1 MFVDRAKIYVKSGDG
16 GNGAV
21 SFRREKYVP
30 RGGPDGGDGGDG
42 GNVILQ
48 ADQNMNTLMDF
59 KYKVHYKA
67 QRGQHGQG
75 SNMRGRNGEDL
86 IIKVPI
92 GTVVIDA
99 ESGMIIG
106 DLINDGQQITVA
118 YGGKGGKGNA
128 HFTTSVRQAPRFAQ
142 DGEPGQEKWIML
154 ELKMIADVGLI
165 GFPNAGKSTI
175 LSIMTAARP
184 KIADYPF
191 TTLSPNLGV
200 AYAPDGRSFV
210 LADIPGLIEGAHEG
224 TGLGYEFLRHIE
236 RTRLLLHVVDA
247 SGMSG
252 RDPVDNFYKINE
264 ELRLYN
270 EELAGRPQ
278 IILANKMDLPEA
290 QQNFERIKEAADKC
304 GYKIFAV
311 SAATGQGF
319 EQVVYEVLKMLDN
332 LPKHEGFVSEQ
343 TEAVYVPKQ
352 ELNYNIKRDGEN
364 YTVEGSLIDKL
375 LRMTNIDDP
384 DSLAYF
390 QKVLEDNGVFKALKA
405 QGAKNGCTVKIGAI
419 EFDYIE

>member
-1 MFVDRAKIYVKSGDG
+1 MKSGDG
-16 GNGAV
+16 GNGVV

-48 ADQNMNTLMDF
+48 ADQNINTLMDF

-86 IIKVPI
+86 IIKVPV

-99 ESGMIIG
+99 ESSMIIG
-106 DLINDGQQITVA
+106 DLMNDGQQIIVA

-128 HFTTSVRQAPRFAQ
+128 HFTTSVRQTPRFAQ
-142 DGEPGQEKWIML
+142 EGEPGQERWIIL
-154 ELKMIADVGLI
+154 ELKMIADVGLV

-224 TGLGYEFLRHIE
+224 TGLGYEFLRHVE

-247 SGMSG
+247 SGMDG
-252 RDPVDNFYKINE
+252 RDPVDDFYKINE

-270 EELAGRPQ
+270 EELAKRPQ

-319 EQVVYEVLKMLDN
+319 EQVLYEVLKMLDS

-343 TEAVYVPKQ
+343 AEVVYVPKQ
-352 ELNYNIKRDGEN
+352 ELNYNIKKDGES
-364 YTVEGSLIDKL
+364 YIVEGSLIDKL

>member
-16 GNGAV
+16 GNGAI

-86 IIKVPI
+86 IIKVPV

-99 ESGMIIG
+99 ESSMIIG
-106 DLINDGQQITVA
+106 DLINDGQQIIVA

-128 HFTTSVRQAPRFAQ
+128 HFTTSVRQTPRFAQ
-142 DGEPGQEKWIML
+142 EGEPGQERWVIL

-224 TGLGYEFLRHIE
+224 TGLGYEFLRHVE

-247 SGMSG
+247 SGMAG
-252 RDPVDNFYKINE
+252 RDPVDDFYKINE

-270 EELAGRPQ
+270 EELAKRPQ

-311 SAATGQGF
+311 SAAKGQGF
-319 EQVVYEVLKMLDN
+319 EQVLYEVLKMLDS

-343 TEAVYVPKQ
+343 AEVVYVPKQ
-352 ELNYNIKRDGEN
+352 ELNYNIKKDDES
-364 YTVEGSLIDKL
+364 YIVEGSLIDKL

-405 QGAKNGCTVKIGAI
+405 QGARNGCTVKIGAI

>member
-21 SFRREKYVP
+21 AFRREKYVP

-59 KYKVHYKA
+59 KYRVHYKA
-67 QRGQHGQG
+67 QRGQHGQC
-75 SNMRGRNGEDL
+75 SNMHGRNGEDL
-86 IIKVPI
+86 IIRVPI
-92 GTVVIDA
+92 GTVVMDA
-99 ESGMIIG
+99 QSDAVIG
-106 DLINDGQQITVA
+106 DLTEDGQQLTVA

-128 HFTTSVRQAPRFAQ
+128 HFTTSVRQTPRFAQ
-142 DGEPGQEKWIML
+142 EGEPGQEKWIIL
-154 ELKMIADVGLI
+154 ELKMIADVGI
-165 GFPNAGKSTI
+165 VGFPNAGKSTI

-224 TGLGYEFLRHIE
+224 TGLGYEFLRHVE

-247 SGMSG
+247 SGMAG
-252 RDPVDNFYKINE
+252 RDPVDDFYKINE

-270 EELAGRPQ
+270 EELAKRPQ
-278 IILANKMDLPEA
+278 IVLANKMDLLEA
-290 QQNFERIKEAADKC
+290 QQNYESIKEAADKC
-304 GYKIFAV
+304 GYKTFAV

-319 EQVVYEVLKMLDN
+319 EQVLYEVLKMLDS
-332 LPKHEGFVSEQ
+332 LPKHEGVVSEQ
-343 TEAVYVPKQ
+343 KEVMYVPQQ
-352 ELNYNIKRDGEN
+352 ELSYDIKKEEQT
-364 YTVEGSLIDKL
+364 YIIEGSLIDKL

-384 DSLAYF
+384 DSLVYF
-390 QKVLEDNGVFKALKA
+390 QKVLENNGVFKALKA
-405 QGAKNGCTVKIGAI
+405 QGAKNGCTVRIGNI

>member
-1 MFVDRAKIYVKSGDG
+1 MKSGDG
-16 GNGAV
+16 GNGVV

-48 ADQNMNTLMDF
+48 ADQNMNTLTDF

-86 IIKVPI
+86 IIKVPV

-99 ESGMIIG
+99 ESSMIIG
-106 DLINDGQQITVA
+106 DLMNDGQQIIVA

-128 HFTTSVRQAPRFAQ
+128 HFTTSVRQTPRFAQ
-142 DGEPGQEKWIML
+142 EGEPGQERWIIL

-224 TGLGYEFLRHIE
+224 TGLGYEFLRHVE

-247 SGMSG
+247 SGMDG
-252 RDPVDNFYKINE
+252 RDPVDDFYKINE

-270 EELAGRPQ
+270 EELAKRPQ

-319 EQVVYEVLKMLDN
+319 EQVLYEVLKMLDS

-343 TEAVYVPKQ
+343 AEVVYVPKQ
-352 ELNYNIKRDGEN
+352 ELNYNIKKDGES
-364 YTVEGSLIDKL
+364 YIVEGSLIDKL